1 MPKAKKLASGNYRVL
16 VYAGKNLAGKR
27 QYKSFTN
34 PNKKK
39 AEYAASEY
47 ALKRKKENYAE
58 NLTFQKASDRYIEA
72 KLNLLST
79 STIRGYRIIQKNA
92 LSLLLNVTLGKLS
105 ASDLIQQQ
113 MNENAKKYSAK
124 SLRNQWGFITAV
136 MGYFNFQIDRV
147 TLKPPEEKTFPV
159 PTKKDAE
166 KIMAILKEAP
176 EIECQA
182 LFALTCSLRQ
192 SEIAGL
198 HVSDISGSTANI
210 HGARVLGIGH
220 KLIYKPT
227 NKSAA
232 GTRQVIM
239 PDYLAARVAELCK
252 GKEPG
257 DFIFNMD
264 PDQVLKRFQRLLKKH
279 DMPPYTMHSL
289 RHCFAA
295 IMHAQGI
302 PDKYVMEMGGW
313 ASDYVLKKVY
323 QYTFEDET
331 EKVEKKA
338 NRYFNKAIH
347 ATRNATRKEK
357 I

>member
-1 MPKAKKLASGNYRVL
+1 MPKAKKLASGSWRVL
-16 VYAGKNLAGKR
+16 VYAGKDLTGKR
-27 QYKSFTN
+27 QYKSFTD

-47 ALKRKKENYAE
+47 ALQHKKENSAE
-58 NLTFQKASDRYIEA
+58 NLTFQKASDRYIES
-72 KLNLLST
+72 KSNLLSS
-79 STIRGYRIIQKNA
+79 STIRGYRIIQANA
-92 LSLLLNVTLGKLS
+92 LPLLLTVTLGKLES
-105 ASDLIQQQ
+105 SDLIQQQ

-124 SLRNQWGFITAV
+124 SIANQHGFITAV
-136 MGYFNFQIDRV
+136 MGYFNFQLDRV
-147 TLKPPEEKTFPV
+147 TLKPKEEKVFPV

-166 KIMAILKEAP
+166 KIMSILEQAP
-176 EIECQA
+176 DIECQA
-182 LFALTCSLRQ
+182 LLALTCSLRQ

-198 HVSDISGSTANI
+198 HVGDIDGAAINI
-210 HGARVLGIGH
+210 HGARVLGDGH
-220 KLIYKPT
+220 KLVYKST

-232 GTRQVIM
+232 GTRQVVM
-239 PDYLAARVAELCK
+239 PDYLTEKIAGLCK
-252 GKEPG
+252 GKKSEE
-257 DFIFNMD
+257 FIFSID
-264 PDQVLKRFQRLLKKH
+264 PDLVLKKFQRLLKKNGL
-279 DMPPYTMHSL
+279 PPYTMHSL

-295 IMHAQGI
+295 IMHAQGV

-331 EKVEKKA
+331 AKVKKRA

-347 ATRNATRKEK
+347 ATRNATQRKK